1 MTWLAPLGF
10 LGLIGI
16 VALIVIYVIKPNY
29 QKKMV
34 SSTFVWKLSM
44 KYRKKRLPVS
54 QLNNVLIFLCQ
65 LIILTICG
73 LLLAR
78 PVIEA
83 AKAGDE
89 NERIIIIDAS
99 ASMRVTDGGRTR
111 FERAVGEARLL
122 AEETIGDGGVVSVIL
137 ADTDPE
143 YIVQRTGADNLD
155 YVLASID
162 ALLEGGDKCTY
173 TSADMSAAVAL
184 TEEVLRYN
192 YEAQVFLYTGTEYL
206 VKNGINVVDV
216 SKDTEWNAA
225 ILDCTAEVEASHNYN
240 ITVKVGCYNRTDS
253 MIVFCELHGVNGTD
267 KNVPLQ
273 RLEYFDPSSEEVT
286 IVFTA
291 DEIKAA
297 NDGKGVSTFESVE
310 VYVAVEDSF
319 PDDNSFFLY
328 GGEKP
333 VIRIQYASSKPNNYF
348 SGIIHTLRQTMRDE
362 WDIILTELKADETPK
377 TEGYDLYIFEHG
389 KMPATMPTD
398 GVVLLVNPSKEP
410 DGAGITLGNTNN
422 LEVID
427 KENVIYPTLAFGVT
441 HDLTKFVDFSRI
453 NVSRYTE
460 IVTHDGYEELAYY
473 QGSPVMLAKND
484 GSTKVVIWAFD
495 LNRSTL
501 PLLPDFSF
509 LMYNLFN
516 YYIPSTLTSNTFN
529 IGDTV
534 DLAARGSNL
543 TVKGNGVDY
552 VMEGNKGSIT
562 VVTPGVY
569 TVTQTPM
576 SGDPNDPLIVDNFY
590 VRIPEDES
598 KLTRQV
604 DSLPV
609 ADVDVETRID
619 FEDLMFYFAIALV
632 SFLFVEWILQIK
644 KNF

>member
-16 VALIVIYVIKPNY
+16 VALIIIYVIKPNY

-34 SSTFVWKLSM
+34 SSTFVWKLSL

-89 NERIIIIDAS
+89 NEKVIIIDAS
-99 ASMRVTDGGRTR
+99 ASMRVNDGGRTR
-111 FERAVGEARLL
+111 FERAVSEARLL
-122 AEETIGDGGVVSVIL
+122 AEQTIGDGGVVSVIL

-143 YIVQRTGADNLD
+143 YIVQRTGADKLD

-162 ALLEGGDKCTY
+162 ALLEDGDKCTY
-173 TSADMSAAVAL
+173 SSADMSAAVAL

-225 ILDCTAEVEASHNYN
+225 ILDCTAELDESHNYN
-240 ITVKVGCYNRTDS
+240 ITVNVGCYNRTEGI
-253 MIVFCELHGVNGTD
+253 IVYCEIHGVNGTD
-267 KNVPLQ
+267 AKVPLQ
-273 RLEYFDPSSEEVT
+273 RLEYFDPTSEEISV
-286 IVFTA
+286 VFSA
-291 DEIKAA
+291 DDIKAVY
-297 NDGKGVSTFESVE
+297 GKGVSKFESVE

-333 VIRIQYASSKPNNYF
+333 VINIQYASSMPNNYF
-348 SGIIHTLRQTMRDE
+348 SGIIHTLRQMMRDKWE
-362 WDIILTELKADETPK
+362 IRLTELKADETPK
-377 TEGYDLYIFEHG
+377 TEGFDFYIFEHG

-398 GVVLLVNPSKEP
+398 GVVLLVNPTKEP
-410 DGAGITLGNTNN
+410 EGAGFTLGGTRDITA
-422 LEVID
+422 ID
-427 KENVIYPTLAFGVT
+427 SANAIYPTLAFGVT

-453 NVSRYTE
+453 NVSKYTE
-460 IVTHDGYEELAYY
+460 IVTHDGYAELAYY

-484 GSTKVVIWAFD
+484 GSSKVVIWAFD

-501 PLLPDFSF
+501 PVLPDFPF
-509 LMYNLFN
+509 LLYNLFN
-516 YYIPSTLTSNTFN
+516 YYIPSTLTSNTFE

-543 TVKGNGVDY
+543 TVKGNGLEY
-552 VMEGNKGSIT
+552 VMEGTKGSVT
-562 VVTPGVY
+562 VVNPGVY

-576 SGDPNDPLIVDNFY
+576 SADPNDPLIMDNFY
-590 VRIPEDES
+590 VRIPMDES